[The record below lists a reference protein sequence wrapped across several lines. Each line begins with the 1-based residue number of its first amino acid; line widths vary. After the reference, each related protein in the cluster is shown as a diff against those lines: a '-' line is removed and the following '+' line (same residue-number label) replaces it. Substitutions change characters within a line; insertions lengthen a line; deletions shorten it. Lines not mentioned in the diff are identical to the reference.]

1 MRNTQQKK
9 ILNWMII
16 ILSVSFFNGFSQ
28 IADNEIVIR
37 PAEIYDVLTNPG
49 IGFMTFQRFNGDEL
63 NDGSGWT
70 EGSPL
75 DYQEFDGD
83 LTNKDHPATT
93 IAYFR
98 VYWKYIE
105 PERGKYRWD
114 MLDKALETARSR
126 EQTLLLRIAPYGT
139 GDERD
144 VPDWYRQ
151 CQCAFIWLYG

>member
-1 MRNTQQKK
+1 MKNTQKQK
-9 ILNWMII
+9 IFYWMVIF
-16 ILSVSFFNGFSQ
+16 LSVSCYNGFSQ

-37 PAEIYDVLTNPG
+37 PAEIYDVLSNPG

-83 LTNKDHPATT
+83 LTNIDHPATT
-93 IAYFR
+93 IAYWR
-98 VYWKYIE
+98 IYWKYME
-105 PERGKYRWD
+105 PEQGKYRWD

-126 EQTLLLRIAPYGT
+126 GQTLLLRIAPYGT
-139 GDERD
+139 GDEAEKIIEILSDGRENN
-144 VPDWYRQ
+144 
-151 CQCAFIWLYG
+151 